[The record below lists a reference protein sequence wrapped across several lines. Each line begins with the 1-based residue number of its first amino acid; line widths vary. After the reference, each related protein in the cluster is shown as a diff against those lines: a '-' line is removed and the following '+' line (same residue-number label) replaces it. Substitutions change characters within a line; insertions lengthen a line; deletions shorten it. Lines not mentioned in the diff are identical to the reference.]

1 MFRRGEDDR
10 KEPIQPRE
18 IEGDP
23 PAAPAAPRGGSSAS
37 EVTVVGQGARL
48 EGTLVSAGSLRID
61 GQVKGKIRAE
71 GDVTLSGASK
81 VEADIEAQNVTVAGE
96 FTGAIVAKSRAELAS
111 GGRVNG
117 DVTSKTLVVAEGA
130 VFSGQSIM
138 GSAASGAGRTAA
150 ADADV
155 RSGRGPS
162 NANADAVDDAA
173 AAAEPAK
180 AGA

>member
-1 MFRRGEDDR
+1 MFRRGDDDR
-10 KEPIQPRE
+10 KDPIQPRE
-18 IEGDP
+18 VEGE
-23 PAAPAAPRGGSSAS
+23 APAPRSSRGASSAS

-71 GDVTLSGASK
+71 GDVALTGSSK

-96 FTGAIVAKSRAELAS
+96 FTGAIVAKARAELAA
-111 GGRVNG
+111 GGKVNG

-138 GSAASGAGRTAA
+138 GNADSGRQAASGVSQGAATSASDAADGAA
-150 ADADV
+150 A
-155 RSGRGPS
+155 SGQ
-162 NANADAVDDAA
+162 
-173 AAAEPAK
+173 PAK